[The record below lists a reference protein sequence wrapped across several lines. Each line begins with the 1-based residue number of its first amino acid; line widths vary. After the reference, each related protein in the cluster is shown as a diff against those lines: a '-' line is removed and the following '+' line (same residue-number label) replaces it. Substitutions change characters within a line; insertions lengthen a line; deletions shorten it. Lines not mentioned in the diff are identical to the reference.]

1 MDEPGH
7 REAKRRPGFTLIEI
21 LLAMLITS
29 ILVLG
34 VNTAYR
40 QAHLIWSK
48 AENLRPV
55 YHTARLVTDTLRQ
68 ELSSIYF
75 PPADSNEQ
83 PRFALRSLPNKGTEF
98 FFYTL
103 TPAWAGD
110 IESSRVARIRY
121 QFGMDPDTQE
131 TSLVRF
137 EQHCSGEKPIA
148 KETSQLVARGLSD
161 LAAWVAR
168 PGDGSEANPW
178 KRSYKSK
185 DKPPRAMKVVM
196 KWPATDKWPATSF
209 EFCTLIPC
217 ESTIK

>member
-1 MDEPGH
+1 MDESSH
-7 REAKRRPGFTLIEI
+7 RQAGDRTGFTLIEI

-55 YHTARLVTDTLRQ
+55 YHTARIVTDTLRQ
-68 ELSSIYF
+68 ELSCIYC
-75 PPADSNEQ
+75 PPADSNDG
-83 PRFALRSLPNKGTEF
+83 PRFALVSLPGKRTELL
-98 FFYTL
+98 FYTL
-103 TPAWAGD
+103 TPAWTGD

-121 QFGMDPDTQE
+121 QFGMDSDTQE
-131 TSLVRF
+131 MVLVRF
-137 EQHCSGEKPIA
+137 EQPCSGEKPIA

-161 LAAWVAR
+161 LAAWVAD
-168 PGDGSEANPW
+168 PNSGSRANPW

-185 DKPPRAMKVVM
+185 DAPPRALKVRM
-196 KWPATDKWPATSF
+196 NWPATDKFPATSL

-217 ESTIK
+217 ESTI